1 MVQDDARRFALA
13 ARMRAFGTKTLK
25 EFVLMQRE
33 YSLKGSA
40 EKIECPTLVCAN
52 VADAI
57 VGGQALEDGT
67 QRMARGTRCLAQDGH
82 LCHSL
87 AEKTIDDLLHSYG
100 IPTSGNCAIQKVPTE
115 QTSF

>member
-13 ARMRAFGTKTLK
+13 ARMRAFGAMTLK

-40 EKIECPTLVCAN
+40 EKIECPTLVCDN

-57 VGGQALEDGT
+57 VGGQAKEHYEALRCPKDYVLFTAEEGVRAFCRDGRRAARVPCLLES
-67 QRMARGTRCLAQDGH
+67 RH
-82 LCHSL
+82 
-87 AEKTIDDLLHSYG
+87 
-100 IPTSGNCAIQKVPTE
+100 
-115 QTSF
+115 